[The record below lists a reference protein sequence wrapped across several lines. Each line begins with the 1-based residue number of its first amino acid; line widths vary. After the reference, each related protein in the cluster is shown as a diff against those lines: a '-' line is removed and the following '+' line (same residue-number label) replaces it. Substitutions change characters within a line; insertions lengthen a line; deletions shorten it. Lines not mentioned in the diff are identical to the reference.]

1 MQFDIKNSAIPST
14 IPHLITQ
21 EKKTQTFVKNIIYLF
36 MSFYHYLPL
45 SSTQSVPSSFASSTY
60 ASLLYNKEAHCLTC
74 QNERKSWMPVISGR
88 SSSLNDFSP
97 SLNAEILWIYWYVK
111 LWWPFY
117 NYISDLIHVYG
128 NCTINKFHQSFPTWK
143 AVIGITDVN
152 DYVNVL
158 YIICHIQFKLTNLS
172 TFLLLH
178 IHTF

>member
-21 EKKTQTFVKNIIYLF
+21 GKKLQTFVRNIIYLF

-97 SLNAEILWIYWYVK
+97 SLNAEILWIYWYIK

-117 NYISDLIHVYG
+117 NYISDQDLNTCI
-128 NCTINKFHQSFPTWK
+128 WK
-143 AVIGITDVN
+143 
-152 DYVNVL
+152 
-158 YIICHIQFKLTNLS
+158 
-172 TFLLLH
+172 LH
-178 IHTF
+178 YQQISSGFSHLESCLW